1 MILTCPVGRDR
12 KNNNGCRSE
21 LRTCSIILINF
32 INRIQA
38 NKFTSKPLGGTET
51 SSRAMKGDEAKILLG
66 FPPNSTPTSSQV
78 KAAYKKKVWESHP
91 DLFPVHEK
99 GHAESQFKLVSE
111 AYSHLLSGGSVRDF
125 SSGSATTWSRVVVR
139 AGVPKGARGKNELR
153 RLWIPFMFLVG
164 GTIGLAGFIGAR

>member
-78 KAAYKKKVWESHP
+78 
-91 DLFPVHEK
+91 
-99 GHAESQFKLVSE
+99 SE
-111 AYSHLLSGGSVRDF
+111 AYSHLLSGKFFRFLCCLFYLVMLLVMVCKF
-125 SSGSATTWSRVVVR
+125 SNGPQLVADKSAVSMYDLQVGTM
-139 AGVPKGARGKNELR
+139 LR
-153 RLWIPFMFLVG
+153 NKM
-164 GTIGLAGFIGAR
+164 GL